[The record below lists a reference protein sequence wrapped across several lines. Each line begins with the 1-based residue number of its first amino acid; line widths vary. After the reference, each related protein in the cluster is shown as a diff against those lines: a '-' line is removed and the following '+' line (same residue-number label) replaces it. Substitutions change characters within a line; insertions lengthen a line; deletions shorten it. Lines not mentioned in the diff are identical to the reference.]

1 MVLPFKTVFIVNPKA
16 GGGRALRVWGMLESM
31 LRDAGQSYQVYY
43 TRFRGDATSIAEK
56 ARSNGA
62 ELVVG
67 VGGDGTLLEVV
78 NGLDLKKNI
87 LGIIPAG
94 TGNGFR
100 RSLKIPG
107 NCRKAFLEMAKWE
120 PHRVDIGTLNG
131 IRFLNVAGLGF
142 DAVVTQFAKADDQ
155 KLPGYSAYVAGFLKE
170 LASFGSFP
178 TKVKDME
185 NGKTITEA
193 KTFIVLV
200 ANGRY
205 YGGQL
210 CVAPHANV
218 TDGQLDLM
226 VVRRMNYLETASLT
240 LKAFFKKHLGHS
252 AIYTSPCREITIS
265 AAENIPVH
273 IDGELMGSLPAKI
286 HIHPAA
292 LYVLTPPLS

>member
-1 MVLPFKTVFIVNPKA
+1 MIPFKTVFIVNPKA
-16 GGGRALRVWGMLESM
+16 GGGRAMRVWRRMESL
-31 LRDAGQSYQVYY
+31 LRDAGQSYQLYY
-43 TRFRGDATSIAEK
+43 TRCRGDATSIAEK

-62 ELVVG
+62 ELIVG

-107 NCRKAFLEMAKWE
+107 NCLKALLEMPRWK
-120 PHRVDIGTLNG
+120 PRRVDIGTLNG
-131 IRFLNVAGLGF
+131 IRFLNVAGFGF
-142 DAVVTQFAKADDQ
+142 DAKVTQFAKADDQ

-170 LASFGSFP
+170 LASFSSFP

-185 NGKTITEA
+185 NGKTIAEA
-193 KTFIVLV
+193 RTFIALV

-210 CVAPHANV
+210 CIAPHADV
-218 TDGQLDLM
+218 TDGQLNLLL
-226 VVRRMNYLETASLT
+226 VRRMNYVETATLT
-240 LKAFFKKHLGHS
+240 IRAFFKKHLGHS
-252 AIYTSPCREITIS
+252 AIYTSSCREVTIS
-265 AAENIPVH
+265 AGENIPVH
-273 IDGELMGSLPAKI
+273 VDGELMGSLPAKI
-286 HIHPAA
+286 AIHPGA
-292 LYVLTPPLS
+292 LHVLTPPVS